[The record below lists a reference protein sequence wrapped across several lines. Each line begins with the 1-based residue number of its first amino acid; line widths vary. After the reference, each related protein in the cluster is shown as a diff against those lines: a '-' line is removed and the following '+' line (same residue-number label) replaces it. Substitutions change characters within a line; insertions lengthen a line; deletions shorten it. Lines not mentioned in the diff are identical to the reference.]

1 MATLSRIDEVCEL
14 VADAINGSTVAGDD
28 TIAVADSMADIA
40 DEEDIRAFDK
50 RHVFVLPAAFSQIEI
65 ASRAH
70 DLLEYRM
77 TLFIVDWF
85 RGELTNGKK
94 YTEEWRRCQT
104 LFVESLYDFLGNIRS
119 PRPIAG
125 YFTQTLDVNEVF
137 AIPLLRE
144 HGIYWSEMEIALRK
158 HE

>member
-1 MATLSRIDEVCEL
+1 MGVLARIDEVCGL
-14 VADAINGSTVAGDD
+14 VADAINGSTVAGDG
-28 TIAVADSMADIA
+28 TLAVADSMGDIEDADA
-40 DEEDIRAFDK
+40 LKAFDK
-50 RHVFVLPAAFSQIEI
+50 RRVFVMPSGFSQIETS
-65 ASRAH
+65 SRAR
-70 DLLEYRM
+70 DLNEYRC
-77 TLFIVDWF
+77 TLIVVDWF
-85 RGELTNGKK
+85 RDAGK